1 MSPVPHLHPQA
12 DLLDHSTPAS
22 TATDF
27 SLISGLDPD
36 AAAKK
41 LPALSASA
49 LSDINALCVVEG
61 VPIPI
66 RRDSL
71 ENGKMDL
78 ESKSVALLYQAP
90 ARMREE
96 GQLLSY
102 NDINVPNEVFAESAT
117 TSSKDFSAPAAADM
131 STLGR
136 KKL

>member
-12 DLLDHSTPAS
+12 NFLDHSTPAS

-27 SLISGLDPD
+27 SLISGLDRD

-61 VPIPI
+61 GPI

-78 ESKSVALLYQAP
+78 ESESVALFCQAP

-117 TSSKDFSAPAAADM
+117 SSKDFSAPADADL
-131 STLGR
+131 STPGR